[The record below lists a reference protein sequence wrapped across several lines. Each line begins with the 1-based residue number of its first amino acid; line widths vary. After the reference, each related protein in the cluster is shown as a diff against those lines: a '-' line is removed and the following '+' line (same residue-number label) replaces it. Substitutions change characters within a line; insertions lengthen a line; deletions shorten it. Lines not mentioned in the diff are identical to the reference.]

1 MFFTPSPAIMDIMDM
16 EREEE
21 DDGIKTICIFGISSM
36 VGSNLAE
43 FFKKNFRVVGTFYRH
58 RVVIPGVLCVPC
70 DILVKGEVQT
80 ILHTFRPDY
89 TIYAIGVPTVMEC
102 SSSEKLAD
110 ILNTTGLFH
119 VAEYCQR
126 YKSQVCYMSSH
137 YVFQGADKDYLEIDM
152 PDGTTVLGKTQAAAE
167 FYIQKNS
174 LNCLVFRCC
183 QLYGR
188 SINPSTRASFFE
200 RLQWEADRGEQM
212 SYDTRLKS
220 GFLDVYYLGMAMEIC
235 FERKVMNRL
244 LHISSTDCITHYD
257 FVMEYCRIFGY
268 STSNVVKAKWPF
280 PVAPNESSPKHLA
293 FKLDVANV
301 ERFLNI
307 ELPSTRESLELTRR
321 RFKGK
326 AASRSVS
333 STKGGGI
340 TYI

>member
-1 MFFTPSPAIMDIMDM
+1 MNQETKK
-16 EREEE
+16 RQG
-21 DDGIKTICIFGISSM
+21 DGAKDLETICIFGISSM

-43 FFKKNFRVVGTFYRH
+43 FLKKDFKIVGTYYRH
-58 RVVIPGVLCVPC
+58 KVSIPGILCIPC
-70 DILVKGEVQT
+70 DILVKGEVQM

-89 TIYAIGVPTVMEC
+89 TIYAVGIPSVMEC
-102 SSSEKLAD
+102 STNEKLAD

-137 YVFQGADKDYLEIDM
+137 FVFEGAKRDYLEIDT

-188 SINPSTRASFFE
+188 SINPSKGASI
-200 RLQWEADRGEQM
+200 LDNIQAGADGGEQM
-212 SYDTRLKS
+212 AYDTRLEA
-220 GFLDVYYLGMAMEIC
+220 GFLDVYYLGMIMKIC
-235 FERKVMNRL
+235 FEKKITNRL
-244 LHISSTDCITHYD
+244 LHISSTDYRTYYD
-257 FVMEYCRIFGY
+257 FALEYCRIFGH
-268 STSNVVKAKWPF
+268 SENAIVKAKWPF
-280 PVAPNESSPKHLA
+280 PVVSNEQTPEVLS

-301 ERFLNI
+301 ERFLDI
-307 ELPSTRESLELTRR
+307 ELPTVRESLILTRS
-321 RFKGK
+321 RFKGSGPSK
-326 AASRSVS
+326 EVGKG
-333 STKGGGI
+333 KGGRGI